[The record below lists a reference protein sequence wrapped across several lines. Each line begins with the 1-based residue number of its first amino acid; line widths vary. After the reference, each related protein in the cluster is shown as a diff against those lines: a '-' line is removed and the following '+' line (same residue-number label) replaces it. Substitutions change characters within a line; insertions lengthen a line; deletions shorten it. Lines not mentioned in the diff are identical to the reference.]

1 MSTLSDRIDIAR
13 GLREADL
20 LLKNAKVVSFFSRE
34 VIEADVVVADGII
47 AGIGNYSQGE
57 RVYDLQGKYLLP
69 GLIEGHIHIESS
81 LLPPPEFGK
90 VVIPHGTTTVVVDPH
105 EIANVL
111 GEKGVRYILESSSSL
126 PLDIWVMV
134 PSCVPATSL
143 ETAGATLG
151 PNEIEEM
158 LGWGRTLG
166 LAELMNFP
174 GVIFKVPEVLQKAEI
189 AHRLGKLIDGHSP
202 GLTGLDL
209 NAYLAAGPSS
219 DHECIHMEEAEEK
232 LRKGMYVMIR
242 EGSAAKNLK
251 DLISLVDDISLRRL
265 LLVSDDRHPQ
275 DLLEQGHLDHIIRT
289 AISFGLRP
297 LSALAMATLNPA
309 EYFGLKGRGV
319 IAPNYWADMIVVDD
333 LKRFRVE
340 KVFKKGN
347 LVAEDGEMAVEIA
360 PYSDPAVEKTVRIA
374 SLDPN
379 AFRIRA
385 TGGDVRVI
393 ELIPGQILTRAL
405 SLKPKI
411 RDADVIQDL
420 ERDILKLAVI
430 ERHHASGGMGLGL
443 IKGFGLRRGALGSSV
458 AHDSHNLIIV
468 GTNDADMKAA
478 ARAIADMAG
487 GFVAVAD
494 GKVLAQ
500 LALPIAGLM
509 SNLPIGAVV
518 AQVSSLQKASRS
530 MGCQLENP
538 FIALSFLALPVIP
551 ELKLTDRGLFDV
563 WKFAFVSLGKEG

>member
-1 MSTLSDRIDIAR
+1 MSALADRIDIAR
-13 GLREADL
+13 GLKEANL
-20 LLKNAKVVSFFSRE
+20 LLKNARVVSLFSGE
-34 VIEADVVVADGII
+34 VVEADLVVANGVI

-57 RVYDLQGKYLLP
+57 KVYDLKGKYLLP

-81 LLPPPEFGK
+81 LLPPPEFSR

-111 GEKGVRYILESSSSL
+111 GEKGIRYILESSSTL

-134 PSCVPATSL
+134 PSCVPATSM
-143 ETAGATLG
+143 ETTGAHLG

-158 LGWGRTLG
+158 LGWERALG

-174 GVIFKVPEVLQKAEI
+174 GVLFKVPEVLQKVEV

-202 GLTGLDL
+202 GLVGLDL

-219 DHECIHMEEAEEK
+219 DHECTNLEEAKEK
-232 LRKGMYVMIR
+232 LRKGMYIMIR
-242 EGSAAKNLK
+242 EGSAAKNLR
-251 DLISLVDDISLRRL
+251 DLISIVNDTSLRRL

-275 DLLEQGHLDHIIRT
+275 ELLRQGHLDHIIRT
-289 AISFGLRP
+289 AISLDLSP
-297 LSALAMATLNPA
+297 LSALAMTTLNPA
-309 EYFGLKGRGV
+309 EYFGLKGKGA
-319 IAPNYWADMIVVDD
+319 IAPNYWADMIVVDN
-333 LKRFRVE
+333 LEEFRVE

-347 LVAEDGEMAVEIA
+347 LVAEEGEMVVEIA
-360 PYSDPAVEKTVRIA
+360 PYSDPGVEQTVRIA
-374 SLDPN
+374 PLDAN
-379 AFRIRA
+379 AFRIKA

-393 ELIPGQILTRAL
+393 ELIPGQILTKGL

-411 RDADVIQDL
+411 RNADIIPDL
-420 ERDILKLAVI
+420 KRDILKLAVI
-430 ERHHASGGMGLGL
+430 ERHHATGGIGLGL
-443 IKGFGLRRGALGSSV
+443 IRGFGLQRGALGSSV

-468 GTNDADMKAA
+468 GTNDADMAAA
-478 ARAIADMAG
+478 ARTIADMGG

-494 GKVLAQ
+494 AKVLSQ

-509 SNLPIGAVV
+509 SDLPIGAVV
-518 AQVSSLQKASRS
+518 TQLSSLQEASRS

-563 WKFAFVSLGKEG
+563 LKFSFVNLGEG

>member
-1 MSTLSDRIDIAR
+1 M
-13 GLREADL
+13 
-20 LLKNAKVVSFFSRE
+20 
-34 VIEADVVVADGII
+34 
-47 AGIGNYSQGE
+47 
-57 RVYDLQGKYLLP
+57 
-69 GLIEGHIHIESS
+69 
-81 LLPPPEFGK
+81 
-90 VVIPHGTTTVVVDPH
+90 
-105 EIANVL
+105 
-111 GEKGVRYILESSSSL
+111 
-126 PLDIWVMV
+126 
-134 PSCVPATSL
+134 
-143 ETAGATLG
+143 ETAGAHLG

-158 LGWGRTLG
+158 LGWERTLG

-174 GVIFKVPEVLQKAEI
+174 GVLFKVPEVLQKIEV

-202 GLTGLDL
+202 GLAGLDL

-219 DHECIHMEEAEEK
+219 DHECTNLEEAEEK

-242 EGSAAKNLK
+242 EGSAAKNLR
-251 DLISLVDDISLRRL
+251 DLIPIVNDTSLRRL

-275 DLLEQGHLDHIIRT
+275 DLLRQGHLDHIIRT
-289 AISFGLRP
+289 AISLNLRP

-309 EYFGLKGRGV
+309 EYFGLKGRGA

-333 LKRFRVE
+333 LEEFRVE

-347 LVAEDGEMAVEIA
+347 LVAEDGEMVVEIA
-360 PYSDPAVEKTVRIA
+360 PYSDPGVEQTVRIA
-374 SLDPN
+374 SLDAN
-379 AFRIRA
+379 AFRIQE
-385 TGGDVRVI
+385 TGGNVRVI
-393 ELIPGQILTRAL
+393 ELIPGQILTKGL
-405 SLKPKI
+405 SLKPKVRNAGI
-411 RDADVIQDL
+411 IQDL

-430 ERHHASGGMGLGL
+430 ERHHASGGIGLGL
-443 IKGFGLRRGALGSSV
+443 IRGFGLQRGALGSSV

-468 GTNDADMKAA
+468 GTNDADMAAA
-478 ARAIADMAG
+478 ARAIADMGG

-494 GKVLAQ
+494 RKVLAQ

-518 AQVSSLQKASRS
+518 AQLSSLQEASRS

-563 WKFAFVSLGKEG
+563 LKFSFVNLEEG